1 MKYQLSPEQLAF
13 AQSHAEKMSAGAS
26 TRSFKSGTRQN
37 TEVYFIGK
45 IGELAVYNVL
55 TEKKYKIVHSPFRDS
70 YEKFNWNDDFQVQFG
85 ERIKQIEVRTKA
97 RNVSEIRDDFKVCSD
112 VIKPALD
119 YIFVNY
125 SRADNTATILGWA
138 DWRNWKAHGKEVLAG
153 TKNEN
158 FTHKVNEFELEVRY
172 LWPIAEYRFGF
183 W

>member
-1 MKYQLSPEQLAF
+1 MKHQISPEQIAF
-13 AQSHAEKMSAGAS
+13 AQLHAEKMSAGAS

-45 IGELAVYNVL
+45 IGELAVYNFLKGKNFDV
-55 TEKKYKIVHSPFRDS
+55 VHIPFRDS
-70 YEKFNWNDDFQVQFG
+70 YEKFNWNDDFQIKLG
-85 ERIKQIEVRTKA
+85 DRIRQIEVRTKA
-97 RNVSEIRDDFKVCSD
+97 RNVAQVRDDFKVCSD

-138 DWRNWKAHGKEVLAG
+138 DWRNWQAHGKEVLAG

-158 FTHKVNEFELEVRY
+158 FVHKVNEFELEVRH
-172 LWPIAEYRFGF
+172 LFSMAEYRLGF